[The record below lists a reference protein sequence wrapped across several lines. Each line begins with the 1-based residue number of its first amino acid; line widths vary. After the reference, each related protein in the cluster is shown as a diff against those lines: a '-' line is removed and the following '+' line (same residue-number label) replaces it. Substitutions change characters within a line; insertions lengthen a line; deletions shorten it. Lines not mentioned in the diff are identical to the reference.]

1 MEESE
6 LERNI
11 EDGLEEN
18 LVYISLLNKDINI
31 NNDIPMTT
39 VVDSTIVGIEIIKST
54 IEKLYE
60 QIDFLKDELRE
71 KNLLI
76 RILNFRNANDGEK
89 IKIELINENQLSV
102 VETTS
107 TSHGCNCEN
116 NSELMDVNIV
126 DYDETSTTISSLTE
140 TSDTSQNNSQRY
152 INIVDYDETS
162 ATISSLTETSDTR
175 QNNSQRYINIVDYD
189 ETSENQLY
197 ETVLNS
203 SRIYETIDTQ
213 IREHS

>member
-1 MEESE
+1 
-6 LERNI
+6 
-11 EDGLEEN
+11 
-18 LVYISLLNKDINI
+18 
-31 NNDIPMTT
+31 MTT
-39 VVDSTIVGIEIIKST
+39 VADSTIVGIEIIKST

-76 RILNFRNANDGEK
+76 RILNFRTANEGEK
-89 IKIELINENQLSV
+89 INIELINENQLSV

-116 NSELMDVNIV
+116 NSELIDVNIV
-126 DYDETSTTISSLTE
+126 DYDETPTTRSSLTG
-140 TSDTSQNNSQRY
+140 TSDPSQRLFPVEY
-152 INIVDYDETS
+152 N
-162 ATISSLTETSDTR
+162 
-175 QNNSQRYINIVDYD
+175 
-189 ETSENQLY
+189 ETSEHQLY

-213 IREHS
+213 IQKDVKRMVAMQLTKM

>member
-1 MEESE
+1 M
-6 LERNI
+6 I
-11 EDGLEEN
+11 FH
-18 LVYISLLNKDINI
+18 V
-31 NNDIPMTT
+31 TT
-39 VVDSTIVGIEIIKST
+39 VADSTIVGIEIIKST

-89 IKIELINENQLSV
+89 INIESINENQLSV

-107 TSHGCNCEN
+107 TSQRCNCEN

-140 TSDTSQNNSQRY
+140 
-152 INIVDYDETS
+152 
-162 ATISSLTETSDTR
+162 ISYNTFV
-175 QNNSQRYINIVDYD
+175 N
-189 ETSENQLY
+189 
-197 ETVLNS
+197 
-203 SRIYETIDTQ
+203 
-213 IREHS
+213 